1 MESPAGAHVPALLLA
16 SEAQQMRQRLAAVAT
31 SVGFR
36 AALRIFHTQYDSY
49 LASPGHLLLSARPP
63 PADLPPAPADL
74 STTPPSPE
82 ITARAALHHFFFLKN
97 IYSRIE

>member
-16 SEAQQMRQRLAAVAT
+16 SEARQMRQRLAAVAT

-63 PADLPPAPADL
+63 PE
-74 STTPPSPE
+74 TT
-82 ITARAALHHFFFLKN
+82 AC
-97 IYSRIE
+97 